1 MSQLNELGYEVPDQT
16 PVSVPAYIKKYD
28 QRDTIKELIRQALS
42 QEAQD
47 AGYETFEEADDF
59 DVGDD
64 YDPSSPYEEQFD
76 PETGYSMWETP
87 IGDAEGQPIPD
98 TKAVQQSA
106 PAGHPDTGSS
116 IGTEGPSQQPL

>member
-1 MSQLNELGYEVPDQT
+1 MSILNEHGWEVPDQT
-16 PVSVPAYIKKYD
+16 PVAVPAYIKKYD

-76 PETGYSMWETP
+76 PETGTSLWDNQEPIAGNAFQDANAPSATPASET
-87 IGDAEGQPIPD
+87 GGSTDEGGASLSGNSEKQ
-98 TKAVQQSA
+98 
-106 PAGHPDTGSS
+106 
-116 IGTEGPSQQPL
+116 